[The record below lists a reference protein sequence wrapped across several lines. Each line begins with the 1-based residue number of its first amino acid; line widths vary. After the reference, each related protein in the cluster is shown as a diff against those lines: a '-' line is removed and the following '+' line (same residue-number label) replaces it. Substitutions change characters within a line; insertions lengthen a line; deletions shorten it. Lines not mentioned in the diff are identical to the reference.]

1 MLSPLDII
9 AHAIAYEAARS
20 DIECNCRQVE
30 WGPPHWYDTNIDDAE
45 IREEWLDRAMTY
57 LEGRGLLLRHPTNQG
72 WVAIKDAPAE
82 QAWRQ
87 TA

>member
-1 MLSPLDII
+1 MTPLDTL

-20 DIECNCRQVE
+20 DIECNCTQVE
-30 WGPPHWYDTNIDDAE
+30 SGPPDWYDTASASAE
-45 IREEWLDRAMTY
+45 FREDWIDRALTY
-57 LEGRGLLLRHPTNQG
+57 LDGRGLLLRHPTNQG